1 MGTPSSHV
9 HQLIFFNTNRTDMNQ
24 SDIRQQLERSWTYTE
39 VMTNNYKG
47 WLNDQL
53 ENLRETKCYSRQE
66 LLDCKALMSNPTFNN
81 LSMHLFNK
89 RLHSFNCL
97 QGETYGKP
105 MF

>member
-1 MGTPSSHV
+1 
-9 HQLIFFNTNRTDMNQ
+9 MNQ
-24 SDIRQQLERSWTYTE
+24 SDIRYKLERSWIYTE

-53 ENLRETKCYSRQE
+53 DNLRDAKCYSRRE

-81 LSMHLFNK
+81 HSMHLFNK
-89 RLHSFNCL
+89 RLDSFNNL
-97 QGETYGKP
+97 HGDTYGKP